1 MEADMKI
8 YSYPLGMIYTNCY
21 IVTNEDTK
29 EGLIIDPSDQAADIK
44 ARIQEL
50 EITPVA
56 ILLTHGHFDHIMAA
70 KDLKETYHIPVL
82 AGEKEKAMLED
93 YNLNGTLSV
102 GRNYTLS
109 ADRLLKDG
117 EELTLGGLKIKV
129 IHTPGHTAGSVC
141 YYFEKEK
148 VLLSG
153 DTLFLESVGRTD
165 MPTGNTH
172 DLLESLNR
180 KLMLLPDDVIVYP
193 GHGDKTAIGHEKAN
207 NPFIGSRN
215 MWD

>member
-1 MEADMKI
+1 MKI

>member
-1 MEADMKI
+1 MKI

-117 EELTLGGLKIKV
+117 EELTFGGLKIKV